1 MENSTTYSTYYKR
14 RIAVASVITI
24 VLVAL
29 SYLIGSDIDSGYD
42 YTCPTMSVTVEQGD
56 TLASITER
64 YCEGHTLQASWDIAK
79 ERGTS
84 AVDIGDII
92 QLGGK

>member
-24 VLVAL
+24 VVVAL
-29 SYLIGSDIDSGYD
+29 SYLIGTDIDSGYD
-42 YTCPTMSVTVEQGD
+42 YTCPTMSVTVQAGD
-56 TLASITER
+56 TLARITEAH
-64 YCEGHTLQASWDIAK
+64 CEGHTLQASWDIAN

-92 QLGGK
+92 YLGGK

>member
-14 RIAVASVITI
+14 RIAVASIITI
-24 VLVAL
+24 VVVIL
-29 SYLIGSDIDSGYD
+29 SYLLGTDIDNGYD
-42 YTCPTMSVTVEQGD
+42 YTCPMASVTVEQGE

-64 YCEGHTLQASWDIAK
+64 YCEGHTLQASWDIAEK
-79 ERGTS
+79 RGTS

-92 QLGGK
+92 HLGGK

>member
-24 VLVAL
+24 VVVAL
-29 SYLIGSDIDSGYD
+29 SYLAGTDIDNDYD
-42 YTCPTMSVTVEQGD
+42 YSCPTMSVRAEQGD
-56 TLASITER
+56 TLASITEQH
-64 YCEGHTLQASWDIAK
+64 CEGHTLQASWDIA
-79 ERGTS
+79 EQRGTS
-84 AVDIGDII
+84 TLDIGDIV

>member
-14 RIAVASVITI
+14 RIAVASIITI
-24 VLVAL
+24 VVMAL
-29 SYLIGSDIDSGYD
+29 SYLLGTDIDNGYD
-42 YTCPTMSVTVEQGD
+42 YTCPKASVTVQAGE

-64 YCEGHTLQASWDIAK
+64 YCDGHTLQASWDIAE

-84 AVDIGDII
+84 TVDIGDII
-92 QLGGK
+92 YLGGK